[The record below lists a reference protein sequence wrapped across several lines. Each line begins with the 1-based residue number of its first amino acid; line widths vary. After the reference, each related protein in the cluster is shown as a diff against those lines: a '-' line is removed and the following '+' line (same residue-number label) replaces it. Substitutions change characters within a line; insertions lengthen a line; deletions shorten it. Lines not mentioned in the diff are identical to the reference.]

1 MLLKDL
7 FTILVSGE
15 AEPDELGTD
24 FRAMLDL
31 AETMF
36 REVNVGI
43 WGGEKLSDELRKA
56 TYQRDVKLNKL
67 ERSIRKR
74 ALSRLAA
81 SETRADI
88 PYCYVLIN
96 VVKDAERIGDYVK
109 NLAEVEL
116 ISTLDLP
123 PGEIRDAVR
132 DIGRRAEVLLGRVGT
147 VFDESLRSDAED
159 LVRKG
164 RALAKEADQIL
175 PRIAHSGYDSST
187 TTSLVLMTRFY
198 KRIIG
203 HTNNI
208 LSSVIM
214 PLHKIDYFDEEELG

>member
-1 MLLKDL
+1 MLIKDL
-7 FTILVSGE
+7 FAILVGGE
-15 AEPDELGTD
+15 VESDQLGSD
-24 FRAMLDL
+24 FRAMVDL

-36 REVNVGI
+36 REVNVEI
-43 WGGEKLSDELRKA
+43 WGSGRLSDELRTK
-56 TYQRDVKLNKL
+56 TYDRDVQLNKL

-81 SETRADI
+81 SETQSDI

-109 NLAEVEL
+109 NLAEVERV
-116 ISTLDLP
+116 STLEIP
-123 PGEIRDAVR
+123 EGEIRDAVR
-132 DIGRRAEVLLGRVGT
+132 DLGRRSEAQLERVGH
-147 VFDESLRSDAED
+147 VFDESLREEAEE
-159 LVRKG
+159 LVRRG
-164 RALAKEADQIL
+164 RTLAKDCDQIL
-175 PRIAHSGYDSST
+175 PRVARSGYESSA

-198 KRIIG
+198 KRITG
-203 HTNNI
+203 HTTNI